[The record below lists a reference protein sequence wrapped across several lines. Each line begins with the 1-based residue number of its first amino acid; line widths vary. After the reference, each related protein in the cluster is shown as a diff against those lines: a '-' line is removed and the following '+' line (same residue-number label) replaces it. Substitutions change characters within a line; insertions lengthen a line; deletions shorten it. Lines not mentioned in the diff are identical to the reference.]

1 MHTVNIWSK
10 EKVSGQRRNGQCL
23 VSRRTSFRRPVT
35 SRFVT
40 CPSPLHRKGTCP
52 SSTEIVYTQQKRS
65 FSRRFG
71 WRTWISFMAPNLK
84 SHLIE
89 RKKLFLNE
97 VVIERGV
104 NICSSHVDDSQRK
117 MKKKKTFSLGLC
129 AFACFLIKGV
139 FGGYKRASRSV
150 WALAATIP
158 CSNRQEEGGCCWEL
172 KDVLWL
178 WNIDV
183 GYRTSFFLPRNVRV
197 DGIRPFLP
205 PFIVAIAQGQWKKLG
220 NDTKAVS
227 RTAVLSDT
235 ITFFFV

>member
-1 MHTVNIWSK
+1 MDFFHGAKFEISSN
-10 EKVSGQRRNGQCL
+10 
-23 VSRRTSFRRPVT
+23 
-35 SRFVT
+35 
-40 CPSPLHRKGTCP
+40 RK
-52 SSTEIVYTQQKRS
+52 K
-65 FSRRFG
+65 
-71 WRTWISFMAPNLK
+71 
-84 SHLIE
+84 
-89 RKKLFLNE
+89 KKLFLNE

-117 MKKKKTFSLGLC
+117 MKKKKKTFSLGLC

-235 ITFFFV
+235 ITFLFVSKNGWWISNTCVSAIADEDRLMKRPRCIIAFAPFLLRLSLRHLLYWHWRFWGK

>member
-1 MHTVNIWSK
+1 
-10 EKVSGQRRNGQCL
+10 
-23 VSRRTSFRRPVT
+23 
-35 SRFVT
+35 
-40 CPSPLHRKGTCP
+40 
-52 SSTEIVYTQQKRS
+52 
-65 FSRRFG
+65 
-71 WRTWISFMAPNLK
+71 
-84 SHLIE
+84 
-89 RKKLFLNE
+89 
-97 VVIERGV
+97 
-104 NICSSHVDDSQRK
+104 

-235 ITFFFV
+235 ITFLFVSKNGWWISNTCVSAIADEDRLMKRPRCIIAFAPFLLRLSLRHLLYWHWRFWGK